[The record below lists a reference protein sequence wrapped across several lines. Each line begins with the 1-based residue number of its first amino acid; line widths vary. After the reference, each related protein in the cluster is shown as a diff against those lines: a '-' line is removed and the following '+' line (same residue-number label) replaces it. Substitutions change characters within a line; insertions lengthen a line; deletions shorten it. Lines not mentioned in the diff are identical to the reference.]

1 MDMPSMVEGGV
12 CLGSEAMWLTPNP
25 GLFKKKKKLFIVE
38 SIRSPFSCNYL
49 FVYKCWRGVMQL
61 EKGVWLLD

>member
-25 GLFKKKKKLFIVE
+25 GLFKKKKKNYLLLKVSGLLFHAIIYLFINAGE
-38 SIRSPFSCNYL
+38 
-49 FVYKCWRGVMQL
+49 G
-61 EKGVWLLD
+61 

>member
-25 GLFKKKKKLFIVE
+25 GLFKKKKKI
-38 SIRSPFSCNYL
+38 IYC
-49 FVYKCWRGVMQL
+49 
-61 EKGVWLLD
+61 